1 MLPKTYEPWSLM
13 NQWRRDMERAL
24 GQEDDEGNYSKVTTA
39 AWAPAV
45 DIKEEDDAFV
55 LHADLPGVKP
65 DDIEVNMDNGVLCI
79 KGSRQ
84 SEAEEKSEQYS
95 RVERVSGSFYRR
107 FSLPDTADAEKITAR
122 CSDGVLEVRIPKHEK
137 LQPRKI
143 SVSS

>member
-1 MLPKTYEPWSLM
+1 MLPRAYEPWSLM
-13 NQWRRDMERAL
+13 NQWRRDMERVL
-24 GQEDDEGNYSKVTTA
+24 GQEEDDGNDSKVTTA

-65 DDIEVNMDNGVLCI
+65 DDIEVDMDSGVLCI
-79 KGSRQ
+79 KGSRS
-84 SEAEEKSEQYS
+84 SEVEEKREKYS

-107 FSLPDTADAEKITAR
+107 FSLPDTADSEKVSAR

-137 LQPRKI
+137 LQPRRI
-143 SVSS
+143 SVTS

>member
-1 MLPKTYEPWSLM
+1 MLPKTYEPWNLM
-13 NQWRRDMERAL
+13 NQWRRDMERVL
-24 GQEDDEGNYSKVTTA
+24 GQEDEEGNYSKVTTA

-45 DIKEEDDAFV
+45 DIKEADDAFV

-79 KGSRQ
+79 KGSRH
-84 SEAEEKSEQYS
+84 SEAEEKSEKYS
-95 RVERVSGSFYRR
+95 RIERVSGSFYRR

-137 LQPRKI
+137 LQPRRI
-143 SVSS
+143 SVSA